1 MKEFTYKIKDEV
13 GIHARPAGYL
23 AKKSKEF
30 ESVVTIEKNGK
41 KPRIFSFPHRLA
53 RRVSCGKDNASFE
66 VRREKQWKIFTPK
79 SFPNFHNSPPPCCQ
93 QRRKCVRNLEI
104 SGEIRENLSSGG

>member
-30 ESVVTIEKNGK
+30 ESVVTIEKTERK
-41 KPRIFSFPHRLA
+41 LLPQSLWRL
-53 RRVSCGKDNASFE
+53 C
-66 VRREKQWKIFTPK
+66 
-79 SFPNFHNSPPPCCQ
+79 
-93 QRRKCVRNLEI
+93 L
-104 SGEIRENLSSGG
+104 